1 MNRDDRRGLTIG
13 LLKLTDA
20 APVIMAKELG
30 LFAAED
36 LAVDLSI
43 EPSWATLADK
53 LAYGF
58 LDAAVL
64 LPPLVL
70 ASNMGLREAAR
81 PLVVP
86 LNLSLGGNTVTL
98 SRPWSNA
105 IDVPSDDGTALGAAR
120 AFARCLAD
128 RGSARK
134 PVLAVVH
141 AYSSHHLLLRY
152 WLAAGGVDPD
162 RDVSITV
169 IPPARTVEALK
180 AGQIDGF
187 CAGAPW
193 GELAARAGLGANVAT
208 SQGIW
213 MNGPEKLFAVPRD
226 WAEHQPEM
234 LLALLRAL
242 LRAALYCDAPAH
254 AEAIA
259 ATLAQ
264 PGYFDIPPD
273 LLRRSL
279 PDSDPPPPRLA
290 RSTFFANAA
299 NFPWRSHALW
309 FLAQMARWGL
319 IPDDVDR
326 AAIAAST
333 YRPDLYVEAA
343 RTLGLSVPILAEK
356 IEGAHATPWLA
367 AARPTPIAMGPDLF
381 CDGVV
386 FDPG

>member
-1 MNRDDRRGLTIG
+1 MSRDDKNHLTIG
-13 LLKLTDA
+13 LLRLTDA
-20 APVIMAKELG
+20 APVIMAKALG

-36 LAVDLSI
+36 IDVDLSI

-58 LDAAVL
+58 LDAAVM

-81 PLVVP
+81 PLIVP
-86 LNLSLGGNTVTL
+86 LNISLGGNTVTL
-98 SRPWSNA
+98 SRYWSNA
-105 IDVPSDDGTALGAAR
+105 VDARAYGDTALGAAR
-120 AFARCLAD
+120 SFARNLASHA
-128 RGSARK
+128 SARK

-141 AYSSHHLLLRY
+141 GFSSHHLLLRY
-152 WLAAGGVDPD
+152 WLAAGGADPD
-162 RDVSITV
+162 RDVTITV

-193 GELAARAGLGANVAT
+193 GELATRAGLGRNVAT

-226 WAEHQPEM
+226 WAESRPAM
-234 LLALLRAL
+234 LQALLRAL
-242 LRAALYCDAPAH
+242 LKAARYCDNPAN
-254 AEAIA
+254 AETIA

-264 PGYFDIPPD
+264 PRYLDMPPD

-279 PDSDPPPPRLA
+279 PDSEPPTPRLP

-299 NFPWRSHALW
+299 TFPWRSHALW
-309 FLAQMARWGL
+309 FLGQMARWGL
-319 IPDDVDR
+319 IPEDADR
-326 AAIAAST
+326 RAMADAT
-333 YRPDLYVEAA
+333 YRPDLYAAAAEAIS
-343 RTLGLSVPILAEK
+343 LSVPIRTKKA
-356 IEGAHATPWLA
+356 EGAHSTPWLA
-367 AARPTPIAMGPDLF
+367 AARPTPIAMGSDLF
-381 CDGVV
+381 CDGAV
-386 FDPG
+386 FDPD